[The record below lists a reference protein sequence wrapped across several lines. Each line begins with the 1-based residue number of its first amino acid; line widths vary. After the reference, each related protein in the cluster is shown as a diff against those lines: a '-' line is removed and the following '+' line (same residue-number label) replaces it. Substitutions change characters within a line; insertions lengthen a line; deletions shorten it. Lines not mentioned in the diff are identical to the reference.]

1 MRVRVPTRGG
11 LRELAEAGSGRVA
24 PGAAMRSSVVL
35 GRVDPGIDDCARARR
50 GRAIGTAPTVAG
62 GVDDHAYARREA
74 RRYQPRVHV
83 SSERLLVHVGIELV
97 EGAVDGRLSIHR

>member
-1 MRVRVPTRGG
+1 MRVRVSTRGG
-11 LRELAEAGSGRVA
+11 LREVAEAGAAWVA

-50 GRAIGTAPTVAG
+50 GRAIGTALTVAG
-62 GVDDHAYARREA
+62 GVDDHADARREA

-83 SSERLLVHVGIELV
+83 GRERLFVHVGIELV
-97 EGAVDGRLSIHR
+97 EGAVDGQ

>member
-1 MRVRVPTRGG
+1 MRVRVTTRGG
-11 LRELAEAGSGRVA
+11 LQELAESGSSRVA

-50 GRAIGTAPTVAG
+50 GRAIGTAPTVVG
-62 GVDDHAYARREA
+62 GVDDHADARREA

-83 SSERLLVHVGIELV
+83 GRERLFVDVRVELV
-97 EGAVDGRLSIHR
+97 EGAVDGQ